1 MNRIEKFE
9 YFKNESVKSFGSK
22 MRRTVTGQ
30 SAGEEIEKLSKAQQ
44 EKILSLYKQDPNEA
58 ARYLRSIIVK
68 EKNSQFGIGLALT
81 IAGAGMIYKAANF
94 EAPSPEEVPD
104 DIIDD
109 TPAKPDI
116 EIDNYEVQKGDS
128 WWKIAEDELVNQGN
142 PNPSN
147 ADIAAYHKQ
156 LASHNGADYLY
167 SGKHGSPGLE
177 ADTWRSIDTGETVPK
192 SVISRADRLFPGQ
205 SIEIIPFSK

>member
-1 MNRIEKFE
+1 MDRIEKFE
-9 YFKNESVKSFGSK
+9 YFKNESIKSFGSK

-44 EKILSLYKQDPNEA
+44 EKILSLYKDDPNEA

-81 IAGAGMIYKAANF
+81 VAGAGMIYKAANF
-94 EAPSPEEVPD
+94 EAPQPDEVPD
-104 DIIDD
+104 DIID
-109 TPAKPDI
+109 PKPDL
-116 EIDNYEVQKGDS
+116 EINDYEVQKGDS
-128 WWKIAEDELVNQGN
+128 WWKISKEGLIDQGN
-142 PNPSN
+142 PNPSD
-147 ADIAAYHKQ
+147 ADIMAYHKQ
-156 LASHNGADYLY
+156 LAGHNGADYLY
-167 SGKHGSPGLE
+167 SGKQGSPGLE

-192 SVISRADRLFPGQ
+192 SAISRADRLFPGQ